1 MTWYATLAD
10 AKNELK
16 AGTTANATEDPII
29 ADKVR
34 LASRRADAQFR
45 SRRPFFA
52 PYSET
57 RAWLVEGQR
66 VDSFLRLFHFSDP
79 LLALS
84 SVVVGTTTLTV
95 GTTVEAWRRSPDRPF
110 KAIRLMNSSDDWY
123 QYCNSDDPVLAT
135 IGGFW
140 GYHPDWA
147 NAWDSVDTVADNPL
161 SAAATSLTVA
171 DVDGADGWGFTP
183 RISQGSLLRI
193 EDEYLEVTATN
204 TTTNVATVI
213 RGVNG
218 TTAAAHVQTT
228 AVEAFR
234 VYDPVRRAVARQA
247 AFLYARRGA
256 YESSSVQDLT
266 VVNFPNDLLAEFRD
280 IMQELAYE

>member
-1 MTWYATLAD
+1 MTWYATLDD
-10 AKNELK
+10 AKVEVSTSN
-16 AGTTANATEDPII
+16 TTDDAQLANY
-29 ADKVR
+29 VR
-34 LASRRADAQFR
+34 IASRRADAMFR
-45 SRRPFFA
+45 QRRPFFA

-57 RAWLVEGQR
+57 RAWLVEPQR
-66 VDSFLRLFHFSDP
+66 VDSFLRLFHFDDP

-110 KAIRLMNSSDDWY
+110 KAIRLMNSSDDFY

-140 GYHPDWA
+140 GYNPDWA
-147 NAWDSVDTVADNPL
+147 NAWDSVDTVQDNPL
-161 SAAATSLTVA
+161 TAAATSLTVA

-183 RISQGSLLRI
+183 AISRGSLLRI
-193 EDEYLEVTATN
+193 EDEYLEVTATD
-204 TTTNVATVI
+204 TVTNVATVI

-228 AVEAFR
+228 AVEVYR
-234 VYDPVRRAVARQA
+234 VHEPVRRAVARQA
-247 AFLYARRGA
+247 AFMYARQGA
-256 YESSSVQDLT
+256 YESQSITDIGVIS
-266 VVNFPNDLLAEFRD
+266 FPSDLLGEFRT